1 MQADLLSQQYAPIA
15 DFNYLSISRTPYG
28 TEEPSLAFDAGDG
41 KSEAAA
47 NKFFKLQGV

>member
-28 TEEPSLAFDAGDG
+28 TEEPFLAFDAGDG
-41 KSEAAA
+41 KAEAAA
-47 NKFFKLQGV
+47 KKDI